1 MLCAAVLQFTLRQTA
16 TGIARPIFAQT
27 KTKKLASTGIFAFSC
42 KLFAVVTV
50 KTNGSRSRL
59 LEELCHTDLID
70 QPAFLLCLVDHIA
83 RLAVPDQKGRGGI
96 VHTHILRYSHTA
108 GVGVAV

>member
-1 MLCAAVLQFTLRQTA
+1 MLCVAVWKITLHDTA
-16 TGIARPIFAQT
+16 TGIARPRIFANEN
-27 KTKKLASTGIFAFSC
+27 KKACKYRHFSLILQAFVVA
-42 KLFAVVTV
+42 AV
-50 KTNGSRSRL
+50 KAAGSRCLL
-59 LEELCHTDLID
+59 LEELSHTDLVD
-70 QPAFLLCLVDHIA
+70 QPAFLLCLMDHIA

>member
-1 MLCAAVLQFTLRQTA
+1 MLCAVVLQFTFHSLA
-16 TGIARPIFAQT
+16 TRIDAPICEIE
-27 KTKKLASTGIFAFSC
+27 TKKLARIDSFSFSC
-42 KLFAVVTV
+42 QLFVVVTV
-50 KTNGSRSRL
+50 KTADSHCLL
-59 LEELCHTDLID
+59 LEELSHTDLIN

-83 RLAVPDQKGRGGI
+83 RLAVPDQKGRSGV

>member
-1 MLCAAVLQFTLRQTA
+1 MRCAAVWKFNLHDTA
-16 TGIARPIFAQT
+16 TGIARPVFLQM
-27 KTKKLASTGIFAFSC
+27 KTKKACKYRHFSLILQAFVVA
-42 KLFAVVTV
+42 AV
-50 KTNGSRSRL
+50 KAAGSRCLL
-59 LEELCHTDLID
+59 LEELSHTDLID
-70 QPAFLLCLVDHIA
+70 QPAFLLCLMDHIA

>member
-1 MLCAAVLQFTLRQTA
+1 MLCAVVLQFTFHSIA
-16 TGIARPIFAQT
+16 TRIDAPICENE
-27 KTKKLASTGIFAFSC
+27 TKKLARIDNFSFSC
-42 KLFAVVTV
+42 QLFVVVTV
-50 KTNGSRSRL
+50 KTADSHCLL
-59 LEELCHTDLID
+59 LEELSHTDLIN

-83 RLAVPDQKGRGGI
+83 RLAVPDQKGRSGV